1 MTVIE
6 KRFKDS
12 ISIKGA
18 RGLSSEN
25 VEALIEY
32 AADKPYILGRVEA
45 KRIEQQFDRDMPNYS
60 IYGCLPS
67 SGDGLESDKNQMIL
81 LFRKLNKMAQ
91 EEESYAI
98 RYDVW
103 FSEIEVE
110 ENEKGSE
117 SVYSKIKRS
126 AHSGPLRH

>member
-1 MTVIE
+1 MSIIQ
-6 KRFKDS
+6 KRFEGS
-12 ISIKGA
+12 LTSKGA

-25 VEALIEY
+25 VESLIEY
-32 AADKPYILGRVEA
+32 ASDKPYILGRVEA

-67 SGDGLESDKNQMIL
+67 SGDGFDADKNQMIL

-110 ENEKGSE
+110 QNEKGSE
-117 SVYSKIKRS
+117 SV
-126 AHSGPLRH
+126 